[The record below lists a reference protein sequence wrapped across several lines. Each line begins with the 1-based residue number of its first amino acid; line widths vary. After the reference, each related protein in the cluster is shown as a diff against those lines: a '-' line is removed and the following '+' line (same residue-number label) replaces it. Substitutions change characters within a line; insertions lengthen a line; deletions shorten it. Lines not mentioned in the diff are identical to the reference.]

1 MTMSVQNILFV
12 VTGLLTGLIAGLFY
26 SYACSVNLGLGKL
39 ADKEYLTAMQSINRE
54 ILNPV
59 FFISFIGTLIAL
71 PSSTAFIYA
80 KEGTNVAF
88 WLMLAATLLYAV
100 GTFGVTIFGN
110 VPLNEALAV
119 FNIEGATASEL
130 AAQRSRF
137 ELPWNRLNTLRTI
150 ASISSFVLYLTALIV
165 RFK

>member
-1 MTMSVQNILFV
+1 MNLQNILFV
-12 VTGLLTGLIAGLFY
+12 VTGLFTGLIAGLFY

-59 FFISFIGTLIAL
+59 FFISFMGTLIAL
-71 PSSTAFIYA
+71 PASTGVIYA
-80 KEGTNVAF
+80 KEGINLTF
-88 WLMLAATLLYAV
+88 WLMLAAALLYAA

-110 VPLNEALAV
+110 VPLNEALAI

-137 ELPWNRLNTLRTI
+137 EVPWNRLNTVRTI
-150 ASISSFVLYLTALIV
+150 ASIGSFVLYLTALIV

>member
-1 MTMSVQNILFV
+1 MNLQNIIFV
-12 VTGLLTGLIAGLFY
+12 VTGLLAGLIAGLFY

-39 ADKEYLTAMQSINRE
+39 ADREYLTAMQSINKE

-59 FFISFIGTLIAL
+59 FFISFLGTLIAL
-71 PSSTAFIYA
+71 PASTGIIYA
-80 KEGTNVAF
+80 KEGINVTF
-88 WLMLAATLLYAV
+88 WLILAATLLYAA

-130 AAQRSRF
+130 ALQRSRF
-137 ELPWNRLNTLRTI
+137 EIPWNRLNTLRTI
-150 ASISSFVLYLTALIV
+150 ASACSFVVYLTAIII
-165 RFK
+165 RFR

>member
-1 MTMSVQNILFV
+1 MNLQNILFV

-39 ADKEYLTAMQSINRE
+39 TDREYLIAMQSINRE

-71 PSSTAFIYA
+71 PFSAGFIYA
-80 KEGTNVAF
+80 KEGTNVTF
-88 WLMLAATLLYAV
+88 WLMLTATLLYAL

-110 VPLNEALAV
+110 VPLNETLAV
-119 FNIEGATASEL
+119 FNIEGATPSDFAL
-130 AAQRSRF
+130 QRSRF
-137 ELPWNRLNTLRTI
+137 EMPWNRLNIVRTI
-150 ASISSFVLYLTALIV
+150 ASASSFILYLIAIII